1 MIEPVS
7 EVLRQSLEPVLRD
20 MRASGMPEPEVRDG
34 DWLEDSQFSSAW
46 LYSPDG
52 SAVGVRVTWAAAEAD
67 RVTEVADQVQEWLVH
82 ELIGT
87 SATNWPPCPNHP
99 DNHPL
104 VAAARGRVAVWM
116 CPADSTQFSPV
127 GSLS

>member
-1 MIEPVS
+1 MINPMS
-7 EVLRQSLEPVLRD
+7 DVLMQSLEPVLRD
-20 MRASGMPEPEVRDG
+20 IRASGMPEPEVRDG
-34 DWLEDSQFSSAW
+34 DWLDDPQFSSAW
-46 LYSPDG
+46 LCSSDG
-52 SAVGVRVTWAAAEAD
+52 SAVGVRVMWAAAEAD
-67 RVTEVADQVQEWLVH
+67 RVVEVADQVQEWLVH

-104 VAAARGRVAVWM
+104 MAWTRGRIAMWI
-116 CPADSTQFSPV
+116 CPSDGTQFSPL